1 MLCLMVGLDTDRGY
15 RVFIDKEVAAV
26 RKAKEKELLHL
37 LQEVYHLD
45 TTKKDEKFSQ
55 LILSTV
61 YKIEN
66 GKNASI
72 ECVRLIPFL
81 NQYLLSAPSKE
92 LVDLQTFLQRE
103 SNFYR
108 GWISFFR
115 WF

>member
-81 NQYLLSAPSKE
+81 NQYLLSAHS
-92 LVDLQTFLQRE
+92 
-103 SNFYR
+103 
-108 GWISFFR
+108 
-115 WF
+115 

>member
-37 LQEVYHLD
+37 LKEVYNLD
-45 TTKKDEKFSQ
+45 T
-55 LILSTV
+55 
-61 YKIEN
+61 IEN

-108 GWISFFR
+108 GWISFFS